1 MALFSKRVNFSGE
14 RRSIPVVTRLNSD
27 LAYKY
32 FVELLLWLYAVA
44 RLLQV
49 FPAGT
54 PLLIVVALHVIPP
67 ALFAFLH
74 GAVRY
79 RQRSIVVFLTINLL
93 VGGTIEN
100 VGIRTGFPFG
110 HYYFTDVMGP
120 KLFGVPVLLSLAYI
134 GMGYLSWTLAS
145 LLIGRT
151 ESPLIGFRVMAL
163 PLLASCLM
171 VAWDLA
177 MDPVWSTIVHAWIWT
192 EGGPYFG
199 VPLSNFLGWCLT
211 VYLIYQTFALCLW
224 VWPPQPN
231 RLPLRYWKVAILFYA
246 LSTAGNF
253 LLLFA
258 HSSASVISD
267 AAGMSWKITDITRHC
282 ALISLLTMGAFAF
295 SAWVRVHEL
304 KQIVNEPELC

>member
-1 MALFSKRVNFSGE
+1 M
-14 RRSIPVVTRLNSD
+14 
-27 LAYKY
+27 
-32 FVELLLWLYAVA
+32 
-44 RLLQV
+44 
-49 FPAGT
+49 
-54 PLLIVVALHVIPP
+54 LIVVVLHVVPP

-74 GAVRY
+74 GAARY
-79 RQRSIVVFLTINLL
+79 GQRSTVAFFTMVLL
-93 VGGTIEN
+93 IGGAMEN
-100 VGIRTGFPFG
+100 IGIRTGFPFG
-110 HYYFTDVMGP
+110 RYYFTEVMGP
-120 KLFGVPVLLSLAYI
+120 KLLGVPILLSLAYV

-151 ESPLIGFRVMAL
+151 ESPLTGFRVMAL

-211 VYLIYQTFALCLW
+211 VYLIYQTFALYLR

-231 RLPLRYWKVAILFYA
+231 RLPLWYWKVASLFYT
-246 LSTAGNF
+246 LSAAGNF

-258 HSSASVISD
+258 HPSASVISD
-267 AAGMSWKITDITRHC
+267 AAGMSWKITDIICHC
-282 ALISLLTMGAFAF
+282 ALISLLTMGAFAL
-295 SAWVRVHEL
+295 SAWVRVNEL
-304 KQIVNEPELC
+304 KQIVNELELC